1 MVNHGYPLGGSLL
14 SIAMAML
21 GTLSL
26 VFPLPLLA
34 QDMVDSERS
43 LPLLGDHPLE
53 ERLIDGMDEGIK
65 KNYRGAIAIFTE
77 LILLDPTYADAYF
90 NRGIA
95 RTRIADYQGAIA
107 DHSQAITLN
116 PQLAEAYKARGKIY
130 WQLGDQSQAIADLET
145 ALNLFSA
152 QENIVSQR
160 ETWEQLQT
168 WRGTP

>member
-1 MVNHGYPLGGSLL
+1 MVNHGYCLGRSFFSVATVGV
-14 SIAMAML
+14 
-21 GTLSL
+21 LSL
-26 VFPLPLLA
+26 IFPLPLTA
-34 QDMVDSERS
+34 QGMVDSDRS
-43 LPLLGDHPLE
+43 LPLMGDHPLE

-95 RTRIADYQGAIA
+95 RTRIADYQGAIE
-107 DHSQAITLN
+107 DHTQAIALN

-130 WQLGDQSQAIADLET
+130 WQLGDQSQAIADLEA
-145 ALNLFSA
+145 ALALFSV
-152 QENIVSQR
+152 QENVVSQR

-168 WRGTP
+168 WRSNL

>member
-1 MVNHGYPLGGSLL
+1 MVNHGYCLGRSLF
-14 SIAMAML
+14 SVAVVGA
-21 GTLSL
+21 LSL
-26 VFPLPLLA
+26 VFPLPLPA
-34 QDMVDSERS
+34 QDMVDSDRS
-43 LPLLGDHPLE
+43 LPLMGDHPLE

-77 LILLDPTYADAYF
+77 LILLDPSYADAYF

-95 RTRIADYQGAIA
+95 RARIADYQGAIA
-107 DHSQAITLN
+107 DHSQAIALN

-130 WQLGDQSQAIADLET
+130 WQLGDQSQAMADLET
-145 ALNLFSA
+145 ALALFSA

-168 WRGTP
+168 WRGSP

>member
-1 MVNHGYPLGGSLL
+1 MVNHGCFLGRSLL
-14 SIAMAML
+14 TIAVVGA
-21 GTLSL
+21 LSL

-34 QDMVDSERS
+34 QGMVDSDRS
-43 LPLLGDHPLE
+43 LPLMGDHPLE

-95 RTRIADYQGAIA
+95 RARIADYQGAIK

-145 ALNLFSA
+145 ALALFSA

-160 ETWEQLQT
+160 EAWEQLQT
-168 WRGTP
+168 WRGNP